1 MSNNNI
7 NYFEP
12 NDFDFNV
19 EDLCVGVKLEVAV
32 PGRAISASNDNT
44 TISWQTIIEDANLFG
59 GTDGYLSTSYSD
71 ISSLDAHSGGNKDS
85 FGIEYINIHYNSWNF
100 PEIDMKLI
108 DIRGNA
114 LMNPLESRKDDNT
127 KKGSFL
133 NALFTFPYPIFKLTV
148 KGYYGK
154 PVTYKL
160 TVRDVR
166 TNFNASNGNFEITVK
181 FIGYMF
187 GYLNDIPMQYLL
199 IAPDINY
206 DGKTHLLG
214 TFSDND
220 KHTIPTFREFLK
232 STTDAIKM
240 ISENQDIGKYKHD
253 ARRIN
258 GSITIFDDI
267 LQVVR
272 KINDELTLAGTVYK
286 NVFTITRGD
295 GDEST
300 TFTFSQREKDDNDT
314 VITDDAVKTT
324 INTIRGDL
332 NRVINNH
339 NKYIKDY
346 DIDSSYRVK
355 AIDDLKSDN
364 NDFLNV
370 DKSVDPKN
378 FKLIYNYEELYS
390 AVQGKSAALSSDKQ
404 NNDELMSAV
413 MGSAYTQTM
422 GWQPTVGNIFEMV
435 LAHFNCFYENYYEC
449 ISNIKGSSSSR
460 NLRDLN
466 VTTDCRTIGG
476 ANQTVPPYPL
486 LTNERGGYQWI
497 GSVTE
502 MSETYQEKFF
512 IEDIVKGATATATD
526 LAKTALEYDLQREF
540 ASFPKKGIPTLLS
553 DIYNGGMGNPYK
565 GTSFARGKNGELPT
579 AIQVFAKRLFLRY
592 CFNGGEYAELSAENF
607 AKLEALNCF
616 REHLSLD
623 ELNYIKIETCWA
635 EGNINSEIIQF
646 IKDFTNYKGDYVKLS
661 ILYNDYAKAKIT
673 ADAVNG
679 HLKMHNSTFKD
690 GDTEI
695 VEYEDMMLPVYDYLN
710 AYQGNTTATFQH
722 VFPSKIPVL
731 LNEIFDNV
739 IVDREDRFGNNMK
752 TLTMEYKI
760 DTNLSDAEKSVQNE
774 NGTKIFG
781 DFIEYYHRVNGKMD
795 DDDILEYFLQNINVI
810 YDNVYKHHGEDITIK
825 NQLNILIKPTL
836 EKYGIVI
843 IPEII
848 FAYYY
853 YKSKSYDFANYKNFI
868 EKKGLTKKYYLNKI
882 KMFLNSCKDTKP
894 QNTSAMGY
902 NYYHNLSEKSQKILN
917 EILSETVTLYNLHGT
932 YRKYDDN
939 MVGEKVVLGVGE
951 IFSKTIQDLYKKMDE
966 TQYRITT
973 QRNEYSTPDKKIAIY
988 MTMKELYDRWK
999 FGTWRPDV
1007 TKTNEQNLMV
1017 SLDNFVF
1024 LDSHYDDIKQK
1035 HYINFDVFADL
1046 VRNIVDTSKEMSVYS
1061 FFYEICKA
1069 ANMTL
1074 HALPINV
1081 YDYLSGKESKIR
1093 EMFTAYPYM
1102 ACEDSAMQTT
1112 YVAMYAHKP
1121 SEHLNIVDPYNSYED
1136 DGIDFRS
1143 NGTVIK
1149 SEKPLP
1155 VFGVTYGME
1164 KQRFFK
1170 NISVG
1175 SDNPKTTAHSLMSEL
1190 LISKQATSGSQNLG
1204 FEAHDIFDV
1213 YASKSYTC
1221 RVEMMGNSM
1230 LMPMMYFQLNNIP
1243 MFKGG
1248 YFIIN
1253 AEHNISRNGM
1263 TTTFTGVRVN
1273 KNRFDLLPKNIPDV
1287 QTYAEESGS
1296 GLFGENNRKD
1306 SNINVSETDV
1316 TNRKLNS
1323 KAKFFKEEVHII
1335 LDAGHDMTVDGKE
1348 SPQFDVYDINNISTV
1363 MQDRY
1368 KQQIIKTTPTIQT
1381 GDTEINGSLRP
1392 LSKTRKEEYQ
1402 PNTGINNQGRTRYRE
1417 YWGNRKI
1424 VNEIKR
1430 QLMQRGISEDR
1441 ITIMSTEGRNAPSFD
1456 KKYGKTYSK
1465 KVNEIYDANNGQC
1478 IMISI
1483 HSNAEGSSVDETTF
1497 LENGNRANYWSIYCQ
1512 NNNEYIKGRGLRKN
1526 IGEPIPHEEDSWSLA
1541 HCILESMKS
1550 IIMGEDFKQNF
1561 KGLNTNKLSI
1571 GNEVKVFTD
1580 TEEGIRPLT
1589 YAKPPTVLSENF
1601 FHTSADG
1608 VRILGSKKGV
1618 ELIAKAHVD
1627 GIMNFLGSL
1636 SLPNS
1641 FVNYE
1646 PNKFVTYEE
1655 GSRKDGVI
1663 VSDNEYYYFSNNTK
1677 MKKET
1682 YEKFQ
1687 NGGNQN
1693 KLVNFG
1699 TLNQ

>member
-108 DIRGNA
+108 DVRGNA
-114 LMNPLESRKDDNT
+114 LMNPLESRKDDNI

-240 ISENQDIGKYKHD
+240 ISENQDIGKYKYD

-258 GSITIFDDI
+258 GAITIFDDI
-267 LQVVR
+267 LVVVR
-272 KINDELTLAGTVYK
+272 KINGELTLPCTVYK
-286 NVFTITRGD
+286 NVFTITQGK

-300 TFTFSQREKDDNDT
+300 TFTFSQRKKDDNDT
-314 VITDDAVKTT
+314 VITDDVVKTT
-324 INTIRGDL
+324 INTIRDDL
-332 NRVINNH
+332 NRVINYH

-370 DKSVDPKN
+370 DKEVDAQN
-378 FKLIYNYEELYS
+378 FKLIYDYEKLYS
-390 AVQGKSAALSSDKQ
+390 AVQGKSVALSSEKQ
-404 NNDELMSAV
+404 NNDELLSAV

-449 ISNIKGSSSSR
+449 ISNIKGSSSLR

-497 GSVTE
+497 GGVSE

-512 IEDIVKGATATATD
+512 IENIVKGATATATD

-540 ASFPKKGIPTLLS
+540 ASFPKNGIPTLLS
-553 DIYNGGMGNPYK
+553 DIYNGGTGNPYK
-565 GTSFARGKNGELPT
+565 GTSLVRGKNGELPT
-579 AIQVFAKRLFLRY
+579 AIQVFAKRLLLRY
-592 CFNGGEYAELSAENF
+592 CFNGGEAAELSAENF
-607 AKLEALNCF
+607 AKFEALNCF

-623 ELNYIKIETCWA
+623 ELNYIKTETCWG
-635 EGNINSEIIQF
+635 EGNINSEIIDF
-646 IKDFTNYKGDYVKLS
+646 IKNFTNYDDGYRNLS
-661 ILYNDYAKAKIT
+661 ILYDDYVRVETT
-673 ADAVNG
+673 AGAATG
-679 HLKMHNSTFKD
+679 KLKMNNSTFAE
-690 GDTEI
+690 GDYEI
-695 VEYEDMMLPVYDYLN
+695 VEYMVMMLPVYEYLN
-710 AYQGNTTATFQH
+710 GYQGNTTATYQK
-722 VFPSKIPVL
+722 VFPSTISVKSNVNIDKILPLTKYDLVGKTREL
-731 LNEIFDNV
+731 RHFQQEYEIESKYFSKFEKDATSDGVISVFGDFFDYYNRKKNDIEDKEIVREFLFNV
-739 IVDREDRFGNNMK
+739 GLIKKVTQEYDGVEVSTFYSLDDTKK
-752 TLTMEYKI
+752 TLTNFGFFKISLYEIAYLFFSDNTLDGKNEYINFLRKNNIDENFIVKKI
-760 DTNLSDAEKSVQNE
+760 T
-774 NGTKIFG
+774 
-781 DFIEYYHRVNGKMD
+781 DFI
-795 DDDILEYFLQNINVI
+795 NI
-810 YDNVYKHHGEDITIK
+810 
-825 NQLNILIKPTL
+825 
-836 EKYGIVI
+836 
-843 IPEII
+843 
-848 FAYYY
+848 
-853 YKSKSYDFANYKNFI
+853 
-868 EKKGLTKKYYLNKI
+868 
-882 KMFLNSCKDTKP
+882 
-894 QNTSAMGY
+894 
-902 NYYHNLSEKSQKILN
+902 ILN
-917 EILSETVTLYNLHGT
+917 EAERYEPYGIDLKYYYIFTEKHISLLEEMLSETITIYNLHGVFRE
-932 YRKYDDN
+932 YRGDKKG
-939 MVGEKVVLGVGE
+939 VPEEIVLGCGE
-951 IFSKTIQDLYKKMDE
+951 IFSKTIQDLYKKMDD
-966 TQYRITT
+966 TQNRITT

-1017 SLDNFVF
+1017 GLDNFVF

-1046 VRNIVDTSKEMSVYS
+1046 IRNIVDTSKEMSVYS

-1081 YDYLSGKESKIR
+1081 YDYLGGKESKIQ

-1112 YVAMYAHKP
+1112 YVAMYSHKP

-1143 NGTVIK
+1143 NATVINSK
-1149 SEKPLP
+1149 KPLP
-1155 VFGVTYGME
+1155 VFGVTYGMQ

-1273 KNRFDLLPKNIPDV
+1273 KNRFDLLPKNIPDI
-1287 QTYAEESGS
+1287 QTYAEGSGS
-1296 GLFGENNRKD
+1296 GLFGENNKMG
-1306 SNINVSETDV
+1306 
-1316 TNRKLNS
+1316 
-1323 KAKFFKEEVHII
+1323 KAEEVNKLPLLDFYSRYDTIII

-1348 SPQFDVYDINNISTV
+1348 SPQFNVYDINNTK
-1363 MQDRY
+1363 
-1368 KQQIIKTTPTIQT
+1368 KQIGVQGHPPTPVYNNVPTIQT

-1392 LSKTRKEEYQ
+1392 LSKTGKEEYQ
-1402 PNTGINNQGRTRYRE
+1402 PNIGINNQGRTRYRE

-1424 VNEIKR
+1424 VDEIKR
-1430 QLMQRGISEDR
+1430 QLIAKGVPEEHIIIQ
-1441 ITIMSTEGRNAPSFD
+1441 STEGRNAPSYESISD
-1456 KKYGKTYSK
+1456 KTYSS
-1465 KVNEIYDANNGQC
+1465 KVNEIYDTNDGNC
-1478 IMISI
+1478 IMLSI
-1483 HSNAEGSSVDETTF
+1483 HSNAVDGVTEDNFDNYGEGA
-1497 LENGNRANYWSIYCQ
+1497 RYWSVFCQ
-1512 NNNEYIKGRGLRKN
+1512 NNDEFIEGKGRRSKLSGGPLPHVAESKALAEYIRQGMVDVVNSDEWQDNGFSKFIR
-1526 IGEPIPHEEDSWSLA
+1526 EDDIQKDI
-1541 HCILESMKS
+1541 CV
-1550 IIMGEDFKQNF
+1550 F
-1561 KGLNTNKLSI
+1561 NK
-1571 GNEVKVFTD
+1571 TQA
-1580 TEEGIRPLT
+1580 GIRPLT

-1601 FHTSADG
+1601 FHTNSDT
-1608 VRILGSKKGV
+1608 VRILGTKKGT

-1627 GIMNFLGSL
+1627 GIMKFFARGDALRAATIFRIGESLGEYTRLESNQYIKTEVYEGIQNGRYGFVFQEWGSL
-1636 SLPNS
+1636 
-1641 FVNYE
+1641 
-1646 PNKFVTYEE
+1646 
-1655 GSRKDGVI
+1655 
-1663 VSDNEYYYFSNNTK
+1663 
-1677 MKKET
+1677 
-1682 YEKFQ
+1682 
-1687 NGGNQN
+1687 NQ
-1693 KLVNFG
+1693 
-1699 TLNQ
+1699 